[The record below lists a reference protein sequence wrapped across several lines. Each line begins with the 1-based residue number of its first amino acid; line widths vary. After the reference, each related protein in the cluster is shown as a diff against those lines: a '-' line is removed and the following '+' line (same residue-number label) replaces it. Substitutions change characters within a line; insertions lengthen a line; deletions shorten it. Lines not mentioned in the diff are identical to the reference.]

1 MKDARTFTKKY
12 EKKTSEEKKSSYKST
27 VPAVDQTIQL
37 LNCLAD
43 SPNPQLTLTEI
54 CSHLE
59 IHKSKA
65 YTILNTLMEYD
76 FIEKNPQTKTYR
88 LGLGIVGLARNILNN
103 TDIRDLILPHLQAL
117 AKETELSA
125 HFGQITGSEVYIIS
139 KAESNQNFGYR
150 IRVGAHHHLTH
161 GAHGKAIVAFMPEDR
176 QKEILSQDYLCFY
189 GDGEPVDMDYLLE
202 ELATCRKDG
211 YSMDLGITNPN
222 INVLAAP
229 VMDNKNEIIGCV
241 ILVGAFRRSE
251 VKKFG
256 SMVSQSARKISHIL
270 GNKWGA

>member
-1 MKDARTFTKKY
+1 MK
-12 EKKTSEEKKSSYKST
+12 KKTSEEKKSSYKAT
-27 VPAVDQTIQL
+27 VPAVDQAMQL
-37 LNCLAD
+37 LNCLAE
-43 SPNPQLTLTEI
+43 SANPQLTLTEI
-54 CSHLE
+54 CNQLK

-65 YTILNTLMEYD
+65 YTILNTLMGYD

-103 TDIRDLILPHLQAL
+103 IDIRDLVLPHLQTL
-117 AKETELSA
+117 AKETGLSA
-125 HFGQITGSEVYIIS
+125 HFGQIMGSEVYIIG
-139 KAESNQNFGYR
+139 KADSNQNFGYR
-150 IRVGAHHHLTH
+150 IRVGAHHHITH
-161 GAHGKAIVAFMPEDR
+161 GAHGKAIVAFVPEAR
-176 QKEILSQDYLCFY
+176 QQEILSQDYLCFY

-202 ELATCRKDG
+202 ELATCRKEG

-229 VMDNKNEIIGCV
+229 VMDNKNEVIGCV

-256 SMVSQSARKISHIL
+256 SMVSKNAMNISHML
-270 GNKWGA
+270 GYRKKA